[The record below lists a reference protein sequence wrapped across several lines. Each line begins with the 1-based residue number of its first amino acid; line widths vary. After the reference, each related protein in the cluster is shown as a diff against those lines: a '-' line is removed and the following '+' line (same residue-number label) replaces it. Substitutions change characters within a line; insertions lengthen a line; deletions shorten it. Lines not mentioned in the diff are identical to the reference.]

1 MIDTAANYPI
11 NKRAEDFGR
20 AVSWLGDWIAVNGGE
35 EISVLVKIGAVDNTG
50 GPDTRLDVPSLVAAQ
65 HYYRERIGAGLG
77 GLAVHWDNRS
87 GDDDEDA
94 IRETVTTFARVA
106 ATGLA
111 VGFSGVKRPD
121 LYHAAAPELA
131 DRWWI
136 QVKENVA
143 SSTARSGYEKHFPDA
158 RYLAYGI
165 NMGGLK
171 REPPQIRS
179 SMALRGIDH
188 PPGLVQRL
196 AEFIDGDNGLVPRP
210 ENFNDL
216 ALLATYLN
224 PALCGAIIGPRN
236 VDQVA
241 NTLRRWET
249 FRAVAQ
255 QSRLDGLAELLR
267 ETRGTNA

>member
-1 MIDTAANYPI
+1 
-11 NKRAEDFGR
+11 
-20 AVSWLGDWIAVNGGE
+20 
-35 EISVLVKIGAVDNTG
+35 
-50 GPDTRLDVPSLVAAQ
+50 
-65 HYYRERIGAGLG
+65 
-77 GLAVHWDNRS
+77 
-87 GDDDEDA
+87 
-94 IRETVTTFARVA
+94 
-106 ATGLA
+106 
-111 VGFSGVKRPD
+111 
-121 LYHAAAPELA
+121 
-131 DRWWI
+131 
-136 QVKENVA
+136 
-143 SSTARSGYEKHFPDA
+143 
-158 RYLAYGI
+158 
-165 NMGGLK
+165 
-171 REPPQIRS
+171 
-179 SMALRGIDH
+179 
-188 PPGLVQRL
+188 LVQRL